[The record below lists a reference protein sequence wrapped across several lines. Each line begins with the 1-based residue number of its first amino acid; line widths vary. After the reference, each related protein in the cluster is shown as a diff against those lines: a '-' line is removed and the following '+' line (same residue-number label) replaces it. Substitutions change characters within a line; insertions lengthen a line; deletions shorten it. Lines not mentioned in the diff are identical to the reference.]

1 MCVKMKK
8 KKTYRLHLW
17 AWKWRTCPRCYTRC
31 GQTPGRCNRPDPWV
45 GDFSASTP
53 WSHPGWKQTQPNYVT
68 VWLRADQLL
77 SSFWKEKKS
86 IWLILKKMVLNVM
99 KYEELERLRL
109 FLLWKP
115 AAVSNIYI
123 CKFNVNSKCILH
135 TITKEMN
142 LISPLAP
149 SEARI
154 LCLSTDASFFPS
166 RQICLFSSCK
176 RTKPN
181 DITEKFLDQD
191 FGVWHHWWSAWVGDW
206 QTVSV
211 SAQEAAPQAG

>member
-1 MCVKMKK
+1 MKTNTAQLCHCV
-8 KKTYRLHLW
+8 TQS
-17 AWKWRTCPRCYTRC
+17 RTFIIILER
-31 GQTPGRCNRPDPWV
+31 
-45 GDFSASTP
+45 
-53 WSHPGWKQTQPNYVT
+53 K
-68 VWLRADQLL
+68 
-77 SSFWKEKKS
+77 KKS

-135 TITKEMN
+135 TITKEIN

-154 LCLSTDASFFPS
+154 LCFSVTANLFVFLLQTYEAQRHQWEIS
-166 RQICLFSSCK
+166 RSRLWCLTSLMVCLGRWLANSVCQPRK
-176 RTKPN
+176 QLHRLANWTP
-181 DITEKFLDQD
+181 
-191 FGVWHHWWSAWVGDW
+191 GDLPCGW
-206 QTVSV
+206 LTLW
-211 SAQEAAPQAG
+211 